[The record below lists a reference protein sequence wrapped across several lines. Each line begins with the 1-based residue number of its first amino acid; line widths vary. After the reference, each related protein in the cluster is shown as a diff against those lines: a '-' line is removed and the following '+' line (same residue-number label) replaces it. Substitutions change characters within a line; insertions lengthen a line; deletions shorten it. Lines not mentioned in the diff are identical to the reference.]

1 MQRTLPQPNQS
12 VLELRTATM
21 TYNTID
27 DSSLPSSSLHGT
39 EPENDAFGDFT
50 EPLSEVGH
58 DSVDMKRAAF
68 GQRKQKEI
76 SMDLEDLLADME
88 EERDESDSSD
98 STSASLALDNSEED
112 FINTSERMG
121 SKLAMDDMP
130 SQSKLE
136 WGSVNWGSFM
146 GSFSKRRNGNSRRL
160 LRGLGS
166 SKKLKLD
173 SDEPGTTKKKRKSV
187 RFFKFETILPSHES
201 FRRRYSQED
210 SHQQHEDFNQSFS
223 TF

>member
-1 MQRTLPQPNQS
+1 MQRALPQPNQF
-12 VLELRTATM
+12 VFELRTPTM

-27 DSSLPSSSLHGT
+27 DSSLPSSSLHGA
-39 EPENDAFGDFT
+39 EPENDTLGDLN
-50 EPLSEVGH
+50 EPLSEMGH

-88 EERDESDSSD
+88 EVRDESESSD
-98 STSASLALDNSEED
+98 STSASLALDLSSED

-121 SKLAMDDMP
+121 SKLATDDLP
-130 SQSKLE
+130 SQS
-136 WGSVNWGSFM
+136 NWGSFM
-146 GSFSKRRNGNSRRL
+146 GSFSKLRNGSSRRL

-173 SDEPGTTKKKRKSV
+173 SDGTTKKKKKSV

-210 SHQQHEDFNQSFS
+210 KHEQHEDYNKSFS

>member
-1 MQRTLPQPNQS
+1 MLRALPQPNQS
-12 VLELRTATM
+12 VSHLHAKTM
-21 TYNTID
+21 TYNTLD
-27 DSSLPSSSLHGT
+27 DSSLPSSSIHET
-39 EPENDAFGDFT
+39 EAEADTYGDLND
-50 EPLSEVGH
+50 EGH

-68 GQRKQKEI
+68 GQRKQKEL

-98 STSASLALDNSEED
+98 STSASLALDLGEAD
-112 FINTSERMG
+112 FIETSERMG
-121 SKLAMDDMP
+121 SKLEMDELP
-130 SQSKLE
+130 SQSKLD

-146 GSFSKRRNGNSRRL
+146 GSFRKRGNGSSRRL

-173 SDEPGTTKKKRKSV
+173 SDGSTKQKRKKSV
-187 RFFKFETILPSHES
+187 RFFKFETIIPSHES
-201 FRRRYSQED
+201 FRRRYSQGDNHET
-210 SHQQHEDFNQSFS
+210 HEDFNQSFS